1 MQNSDSFVEQKN
13 EFGRIA
19 WKRVNWAAGFP
30 CGGIPCV
37 DTAPHML
44 SVFLSRDL
52 SMNNISQLP
61 PSPLHSLR
69 FLEEL

>member
-1 MQNSDSFVEQKN
+1 MQNSDSCVKQKN
-13 EFGRIA
+13 ESIWLKILLENVWIEQLDFLVVA
-19 WKRVNWAAGFP
+19 YA
-30 CGGIPCV
+30 
-37 DTAPHML
+37 APHML

-61 PSPLHSLR
+61 PSPLHTLR